1 MEMRSAKAAQ
11 KQLGEITEE
20 MNQEAEGRTKDLRRM
35 LAEWSEVQRVMR
47 ITRSLTEEEVVFI
60 EKAAPVFVRLV
71 HSKLGIGK
79 SKKLHE
85 IDAHL
90 GEFARRQ
97 RCIYLLGEE
106 GAESKHAEMNRR
118 ARIYCRI
125 QNMADRLALMT
136 EMERFANSDIAFNA
150 GAIVREFVKTRKRG
164 TYKARSK

>member
-1 MEMRSAKAAQ
+1 MDK
-11 KQLGEITEE
+11 EILDD
-20 MNQEAEGRTKDLRRM
+20 MNQAAEERIKWIRRM

-47 ITRSLTEEEVVFI
+47 ITRFLTEEEIVFL
-60 EKAAPVFVRLV
+60 EKAAPAFVRLV
-71 HSKLGIGK
+71 RLKLGIGK

-85 IDAHL
+85 IEAHL
-90 GEFARRQ
+90 GAFARRQ
-97 RCIYLLGEE
+97 RCVYLLGEE

-118 ARIYCRI
+118 ARIYCRL

-150 GAIVREFVKTRKRG
+150 GEVLRAYVNSRKRG

>member
-1 MEMRSAKAAQ
+1 
-11 KQLGEITEE
+11 
-20 MNQEAEGRTKDLRRM
+20 M
-35 LAEWSEVQRVMR
+35 LAECSEVQRVMR

-97 RCIYLLGEE
+97 RCIYLLGEK
-106 GAESKHAEMNRR
+106 GSESKHAEMNRR

-136 EMERFANSDIAFNA
+136 EMKQFANSDIAFNA

>member
-90 GEFARRQ
+90 GEFARR
-97 RCIYLLGEE
+97 
-106 GAESKHAEMNRR
+106 
-118 ARIYCRI
+118 
-125 QNMADRLALMT
+125 
-136 EMERFANSDIAFNA
+136 
-150 GAIVREFVKTRKRG
+150 
-164 TYKARSK
+164 